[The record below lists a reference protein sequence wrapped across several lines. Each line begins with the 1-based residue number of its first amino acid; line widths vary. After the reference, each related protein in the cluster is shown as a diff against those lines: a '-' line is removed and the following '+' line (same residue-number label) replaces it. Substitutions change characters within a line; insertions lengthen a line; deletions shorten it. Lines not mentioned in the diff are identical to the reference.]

1 MAKVGPPARRGRMR
15 GLECAQMAF
24 SEEPSIGTED
34 VHGRP
39 GLRERKKAKLRQRI
53 IDTSLELFKERGYN
67 ETRVADIVEA
77 LEISQPTFFRYFPS
91 KDAVLKEMLQ
101 INALLGREQIERA
114 MHPREASSRRSF
126 EESMRHGLG
135 QLCRWAYANKTL
147 TRAFAV
153 SGAAVPWVNPQA
165 LSAGADH
172 NPVQLFH
179 ERAIELAQRA
189 GELSK
194 EQSYEQLAQIWVGM
208 MGHIVFEW
216 ASHDDPPYDLAERL
230 DAALAVFL

>member
-1 MAKVGPPARRGRMR
+1 
-15 GLECAQMAF
+15 MAF
-24 SEEPSIGTED
+24 SEEPSLGNED

-53 IDTSLELFKERGYN
+53 IETSLELFKERGYN
-67 ETRVADIVEA
+67 ETRVADIVAA

-101 INALLGREQIERA
+101 LTALAGREHIERA
-114 MHPREASSRRSF
+114 MHPREANRRSF
-126 EESMRHGLG
+126 EESMRSGLG
-135 QLCRWAYANKTL
+135 RLCRWTHDNRTL

-165 LSAGADH
+165 FGSAGEP
-172 NPVQLFH
+172 NPVQLFL
-179 ERAIELAQRA
+179 ERVIELAQRA

-194 EQSYEQLAQIWVGM
+194 EQSSEQLAQILVGM

-216 ASHDDPPYDLAERL
+216 ASHDVPSCDLAERL
-230 DAALAVFL
+230 EGALAVFLAGARSA

>member
-1 MAKVGPPARRGRMR
+1 
-15 GLECAQMAF
+15 MAF
-24 SEEPSIGTED
+24 SEEPSLGTDEL
-34 VHGRP
+34 HGRP

-53 IDTSLELFKERGYN
+53 IETSLELFKERGYN

-101 INALLGREQIERA
+101 ISALAGREQIERA
-114 MHPREASSRRSF
+114 MHPREARRRTF
-126 EESMRHGLG
+126 EESMRSGLDR
-135 QLCRWAYANKTL
+135 LCRWANDNKTL

-165 LSAGADH
+165 MTATADH
-172 NPVQLFH
+172 SPVQLFQ
-179 ERAIELAQRA
+179 ERVIELAQRA

-194 EQSYEQLAQIWVGM
+194 ERSSEQLAQILLGM
-208 MGHIVFEW
+208 VGHIVFEW
-216 ASHDDPPYDLAERL
+216 ASHEQPPYDLAERL
-230 DAALAVFL
+230 DAALAIFLGGARSA

>member
-1 MAKVGPPARRGRMR
+1 
-15 GLECAQMAF
+15 MAF
-24 SEEPSIGTED
+24 SEEPSLGTED
-34 VHGRP
+34 LPGRP

-53 IDTSLELFKERGYN
+53 IETSLDLFKERGYN

-101 INALLGREQIERA
+101 INALIGREQIERA
-114 MHPREASSRRSF
+114 MHPREASGGRSF
-126 EESMRHGLG
+126 EEIMHIGVGR
-135 QLCRWAYANKTL
+135 LCRWAHENRTL

-153 SGAAVPWVNPQA
+153 SGAAVPWVNPQTLGPA
-165 LSAGADH
+165 AD
-172 NPVQLFH
+172 NPVQLFQ
-179 ERAIELAQRA
+179 ERAIELGQRA

-194 EQSYEQLAQIWVGM
+194 ELGCEQLAQILVGM

-230 DAALAVFL
+230 EAALAVFLGGARGR

>member
-1 MAKVGPPARRGRMR
+1 
-15 GLECAQMAF
+15 MAF
-24 SEEPSIGTED
+24 SEEPPLGTED

-53 IDTSLELFKERGYN
+53 IETSLELFKERGYN

-101 INALLGREQIERA
+101 INALAGREQIERA
-114 MHPREASSRRSF
+114 MLPRDSTRRSF
-126 EESMRHGLG
+126 EESMRSGLSK
-135 QLCRWAYANKTL
+135 LCRWAHDNKTL

-165 LSAGADH
+165 LAGTAEQ
-172 NPVQLFH
+172 NPVQVAH

-194 EQSYEQLAQIWVGM
+194 EHSSEQLAQILVGM
-208 MGHIVFEW
+208 VGHIVFEW
-216 ASHDDPPYDLAERL
+216 ASHEVPPYDLEERL
-230 DAALAVFL
+230 DGAMAVFLRGARSS

>member
-1 MAKVGPPARRGRMR
+1 
-15 GLECAQMAF
+15 MAF
-24 SEEPSIGTED
+24 SEEPSLGIED

-53 IDTSLELFKERGYN
+53 IETSLELFKERGYN

-101 INALLGREQIERA
+101 LNALIGREQIERA
-114 MHPREASSRRSF
+114 MHPRETSSRRSF
-126 EESMRHGLG
+126 EEIMRVGIAR
-135 QLCRWAYANKTL
+135 LCRWAYENKTL

-165 LSAGADH
+165 LGPTADH
-172 NPVQLFH
+172 SPVQLFQ

-194 EQSYEQLAQIWVGM
+194 EQSCEQLAQILVGM

-216 ASHDDPPYDLAERL
+216 ASHDEPPYDLAERL
-230 DAALAVFL
+230 DGALAVFLGGARGA

>member
-1 MAKVGPPARRGRMR
+1 
-15 GLECAQMAF
+15 MAF
-24 SEEPSIGTED
+24 SGEPSLGTED
-34 VHGRP
+34 LHGRP

-53 IDTSLELFKERGYN
+53 IETSLELFKERGYN

-101 INALLGREQIERA
+101 ISALWGREQVERA
-114 MHPREASSRRSF
+114 MHPRDASRLSF
-126 EESMRHGLG
+126 QESMRFGLG
-135 QLCRWAYANKTL
+135 RLCRWAHDNKTL

-165 LSAGADH
+165 VGTGADS
-172 NPVQLFH
+172 NPVQLFL

-194 EQSYEQLAQIWVGM
+194 EQSSEQLAQILVGM
-208 MGHIVFEW
+208 AGHIVFEW
-216 ASHDDPPYDLAERL
+216 SSHEEAPYDLRERL
-230 DAALAVFL
+230 DGALAVFLGGTHSA

>member
-1 MAKVGPPARRGRMR
+1 
-15 GLECAQMAF
+15 MAF
-24 SEEPSIGTED
+24 SEEPSLGTED
-34 VHGRP
+34 LHGRP

-53 IDTSLELFKERGYN
+53 IETSLELFKERGYN

-101 INALLGREQIERA
+101 LSALTGRERIERA
-114 MHPREASSRRSF
+114 MQPRDAATRRSF
-126 EESMRHGLG
+126 EESMRSGLG
-135 QLCRWAYANKTL
+135 RLCRWAHDNRTL

-165 LSAGADH
+165 VSDGTDH
-172 NPVQLFH
+172 NAVQLFQ
-179 ERAIELAQRA
+179 ERAIELGQRA

-194 EQSYEQLAQIWVGM
+194 EMSSEQLAQILVGM
-208 MGHIVFEW
+208 VGHIVFEW
-216 ASHDDPPYDLAERL
+216 ASHEEPPYDLAERL
-230 DAALAVFL
+230 DGALAVFLGGARGV

>member
-1 MAKVGPPARRGRMR
+1 
-15 GLECAQMAF
+15 MAF
-24 SEEPSIGTED
+24 SEEPSLGTED

-53 IDTSLELFKERGYN
+53 IETSLELFKERGYN

-101 INALLGREQIERA
+101 LNALIGREQIERA
-114 MHPREASSRRSF
+114 MHPRETSSRRSF
-126 EESMRHGLG
+126 EEIMRIGTAR
-135 QLCRWAYANKTL
+135 LCRWCYENKTL

-165 LSAGADH
+165 LGAAADH
-172 NPVQLFH
+172 SPVQLFQ

-194 EQSYEQLAQIWVGM
+194 ERSCEQLAQILVGM

-216 ASHDDPPYDLAERL
+216 ASHEEPPYDLAERL
-230 DAALAVFL
+230 DGALAVFLGGARGA